1 MPNFAKLM
9 TRKTIILLHKTFKFI
24 NDILNYK
31 SILRKKNYRRH
42 LKIKKQA
49 YNINCDY
56 IFNTELLQAEKKR
69 LIRKI
74 RVEFQ
79 SRLHFASLVL
89 NPIICFYKFS
99 P

>member
-31 SILRKKNYRRH
+31 SILRKKNYRTH

-56 IFNTELLQAEKKR
+56 IFNTELLQAEKNIDQKDKSR
-69 LIRKI
+69 ISISPAIRI
-74 RVEFQ
+74 
-79 SRLHFASLVL
+79 ASFKPHYMFL
-89 NPIICFYKFS
+89 
-99 P
+99 

>member
-31 SILRKKNYRRH
+31 SILRKNNYRRH

-56 IFNTELLQAEKKR
+56 IFNTELLQAEKNIDQKD
-69 LIRKI
+69 K
-74 RVEFQ
+74 
-79 SRLHFASLVL
+79 SRISISPAIGIASFKPHYMFL
-89 NPIICFYKFS
+89 
-99 P
+99 